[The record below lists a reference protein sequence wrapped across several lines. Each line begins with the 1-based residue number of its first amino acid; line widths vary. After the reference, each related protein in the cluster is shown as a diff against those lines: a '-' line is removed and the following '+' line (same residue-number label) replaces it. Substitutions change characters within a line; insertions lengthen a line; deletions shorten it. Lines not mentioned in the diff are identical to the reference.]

1 MECHFFIS
9 EDVELEGWLGVRYTT
24 MNFMHDYHMQLLLEK
39 YKMPILI
46 GLSHLRIIHIAN
58 TLNVMETLFGYFTE
72 INHDYALG

>member
-1 MECHFFIS
+1 
-9 EDVELEGWLGVRYTT
+9 